1 MKIFTYVLCSFV
13 IASTSL
19 AATVEER
26 LPICIKQADKE
37 LAVGTAIKEALTDA
51 GMIVTPSKVVEMM
64 LHDEIYNQL
73 VGKIKKAQQLQMN
86 ISEFYNFLSDNTDAT
101 TNEANALIAM
111 LDENWSTNDLTLK
124 SRYIAECVNGFDGNV
139 ATQTEVIERSRDM
152 IATLRKEVSKLKGQ
166 LSYADNLE
174 KDLRKEIAELK
185 DTISDQADAAAIQIR
200 LLDDRIVELKEIIES
215 DLEASEMLEALTAI
229 DQNDENKQP
238 ISLESKYADQ
248 LINQVKKCWVI
259 DRGSMAAE
267 LSVLVSVS
275 FKPDGKVEPN
285 SIKLLQSS
293 SQNGNLTNVAYQ
305 AARRAILRCQK
316 GGYDLP
322 ATYYSAWRKM
332 EILFDPN

>member
-1 MKIFTYVLCSFV
+1 MLCSFF

-19 AATVEER
+19 ATTVEER

-37 LAVGTAIKEALTDA
+37 IAVGTAIKEALTDT
-51 GMIVTPSKVVEMM
+51 GVIVTPPKVVEMM
-64 LHDEIYNQL
+64 LHDKIYNQL
-73 VGKIKKAQQLQMN
+73 VGKIKKAQQLQMKVG
-86 ISEFYNFLSDNTDAT
+86 EFYNFLSDNKGAT
-101 TNEANALIAM
+101 TNEANALISM
-111 LDENWSTNDLTLK
+111 LDESWTTNDLTLK

-139 ATQTEVIERSRDM
+139 ATQTEVIEQSQDM
-152 IATLRKEVSKLKGQ
+152 IATLRKEVSQLKGQ

-174 KDLRKEIAELK
+174 EDLRKQIAELK
-185 DTISDQADAAAIQIR
+185 DTISDQADAAAIQIQQ
-200 LLDDRIVELKEIIES
+200 LDDRINELKKIIES

-229 DQNDENKQP
+229 DQNDDNKQP
-238 ISLESKYADQ
+238 VSLDSKYANE
-248 LINQVKKCWVI
+248 LIEQVKKCWVI

-267 LSVLVSVS
+267 LSVLVGVS

-285 SIKLLQSS
+285 SVKLLQSS
-293 SQNGNLTNVAYQ
+293 SQNSNLTNVAYQ

-332 EILFDPN
+332 EILFDPK

>member
-1 MKIFTYVLCSFV
+1 MLCSFV

>member
-1 MKIFTYVLCSFV
+1 MLCSFV

-26 LPICIKQADKE
+26 LPICIKQADSE
-37 LAVGTAIKEALTDA
+37 IAVGTAIKEALTEAD
-51 GMIVTPSKVVEMM
+51 MIVTPSKVVEMM

-86 ISEFYNFLSDNTDAT
+86 ISEFYNFLSDNKGAT

-111 LDENWSTNDLTLK
+111 LDESWSSNDLTLK

-185 DTISDQADAAAIQIR
+185 ETISEQADAAAIQIQQ
-200 LLDDRIVELKEIIES
+200 LDDRIIELKEIIDS

-267 LSVLVSVS
+267 LSVLVGVS

-285 SIKLLQSS
+285 SVKLLQSS
-293 SQNGNLTNVAYQ
+293 SQNSNLTNVAYQ

-332 EILFDPN
+332 EILFSPN